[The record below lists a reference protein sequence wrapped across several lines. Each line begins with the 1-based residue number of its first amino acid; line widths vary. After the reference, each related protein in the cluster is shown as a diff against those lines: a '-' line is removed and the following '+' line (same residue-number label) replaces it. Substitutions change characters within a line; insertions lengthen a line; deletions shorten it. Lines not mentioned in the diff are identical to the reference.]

1 MATSIIDYIF
11 RELAISY
18 LGRNDLAHVDP
29 ADLMPDT
36 IGNGAAE
43 GNLPRTGSETAEQA
57 RSMLA
62 DIQRG
67 VSLGFV
73 RGTIGAN
80 VAPAPSAPRASF
92 TAEAVAP
99 GGDDRASRMREA
111 KVKGYEGDSC
121 PECGNFTMVRNG
133 TCLKCVTCGSTS
145 GCS

>member
-1 MATSIIDYIF
+1 IF

-18 LGRNDLAHVDP
+18 IARNDLAHVDP

-43 GNLPRTGSETAEQA
+43 GNLPRTGNETAEQA

-67 VSLGFV
+67 VSKGFV
-73 RGTIGAN
+73 RGTIG
-80 VAPAPSAPRASF
+80 VPSATPNGGIAAS
-92 TAEAVAP
+92 TSLRPAMMAEAVTPA
-99 GGDDRASRMREA
+99 DDRSAKMREA